1 MIDSRQKGLRGE
13 RMFRGRVL
21 DFLGIKMRQPQ
32 CGTSGDDGLLG
43 DFSVEI
49 KNTSDNGLKKLY
61 KWVAQAKTNSGQRE
75 WLLAH
80 RINGQDGFLITM
92 DDQTFFKLARENVVT
107 ADTQK
112 D

>member
-32 CGTSGDDGLLG
+32 GGTSGDDGLLG

-61 KWVAQAKTNSGQRE
+61 KWVEQARTNSGERE

-80 RINGQDGFLITM
+80 RVNGEDGFLITM
-92 DDQTFFKLARENVVT
+92 DDKTFFKLVREEIC
-107 ADTQK
+107 D
-112 D
+112 